1 MSIKKISALR
11 QHPLILPVYLPT
23 FLISLAGGIM
33 IPVLPLYLREFEV
46 GYGLVGLVL
55 SGQALGMLIGDIPSG
70 MAMRWMGQ
78 RLRRESAPGTWY
90 SRRQKAIDGPRQG
103 SSLALES

>member
-1 MSIKKISALR
+1 MSLNKAETLR

-33 IPVLPLYLREFEV
+33 TPVLPLYLREFEV

-55 SGQALGMLIGDIPSG
+55 SGQAIGMLISDIPST
-70 MAMRWMGQ
+70 RW
-78 RLRRESAPGTWY
+78 R
-90 SRRQKAIDGPRQG
+90 K
-103 SSLALES
+103 